1 MKKSILAGAILGG
14 AFFAAPSAQAYTA
27 QSMCPQWSQSGPII
41 RAICYSGHNYDLTP
55 AYIDLRTCAPGA
67 DVGNL
72 FGKLVCVNPQNYG
85 YPPPGPGY
93 GYGPRPYYP
102 GPGWHNRPRGP
113 NWD

>member
-1 MKKSILAGAILGG
+1 MNKSILAGAVLAG
-14 AFFAAPSAQAYTA
+14 AFFAAPSAQAFTA
-27 QSMCPQWSQSGPII
+27 QAMCPQWSQSGPII

-72 FGKLVCVNPQNYG
+72 FGKLVCVNPQVYGYPQPNYG
-85 YPPPGPGY
+85 YAQ
-93 GYGPRPYYP
+93 PRPYYRP
-102 GPGWHNRPRGP
+102 SWQHRPRGP